1 MEMRK
6 EETVTADS
14 FDVELSDEAFE
25 ENDTVQ
31 SAVKLYFREIRGK
44 KILDGKE
51 QMELA
56 KKIETTG
63 IAARNEL
70 VKANLAL
77 VVSVA
82 KKYQGRGIELE
93 DLIQEG
99 NIGLI
104 KATELYNPYMN
115 IKFSTYANY
124 WIVQAISRSIANKS
138 RAIRIPIHK
147 YHSFVRIQK
156 KEGQL
161 FAEKGR
167 KPNDFELAESTG
179 EKVKNIQDY
188 RIYFNSLVSMDAP
201 VAGDQD
207 LDYSEVLSDP
217 QALSVEEEVEKEE
230 LSELISKLMEHLT
243 PKEKYVITKRFG
255 LDGGKPQTYLE
266 ISKGIKVSREYV
278 RQLKNRAIEKMKNSR
293 NKLPLEEYW
302 A

>member
-1 MEMRK
+1 
-6 EETVTADS
+6 
-14 FDVELSDEAFE
+14 
-25 ENDTVQ
+25 
-31 SAVKLYFREIRGK
+31 
-44 KILDGKE
+44 
-51 QMELA
+51 MELA

>member
-31 SAVKLYFREIRGK
+31 SALKLYFREIRGK
-44 KILDGKE
+44 KILDSKE
-51 QMELA
+51 QVELA

-161 FAEKGR
+161 FAEKG
-167 KPNDFELAESTG
+167 
-179 EKVKNIQDY
+179 
-188 RIYFNSLVSMDAP
+188 
-201 VAGDQD
+201 
-207 LDYSEVLSDP
+207 
-217 QALSVEEEVEKEE
+217 
-230 LSELISKLMEHLT
+230 
-243 PKEKYVITKRFG
+243 
-255 LDGGKPQTYLE
+255 
-266 ISKGIKVSREYV
+266 
-278 RQLKNRAIEKMKNSR
+278 
-293 NKLPLEEYW
+293 
-302 A
+302 

>member
-1 MEMRK
+1 MAKYAMRII
-6 EETVTADS
+6 ETLSRTVIVDAD
-14 FDVELSDEAFE
+14 DLRTILSDFLPE
-25 ENDTVQ
+25 Q
-31 SAVKLYFREIRGK
+31 SARKFGGGLIRF
-44 KILDGKE
+44 
-51 QMELA
+51 
-56 KKIETTG
+56 
-63 IAARNEL
+63 
-70 VKANLAL
+70 
-77 VVSVA
+77 
-82 KKYQGRGIELE
+82 
-93 DLIQEG
+93 IQE
-99 NIGLI
+99 
-104 KATELYNPYMN
+104 
-115 IKFSTYANY
+115 
-124 WIVQAISRSIANKS
+124 
-138 RAIRIPIHK
+138 
-147 YHSFVRIQK
+147 
-156 KEGQL
+156 L

>member
-1 MEMRK
+1 M
-6 EETVTADS
+6 
-14 FDVELSDEAFE
+14 
-25 ENDTVQ
+25 
-31 SAVKLYFREIRGK
+31 
-44 KILDGKE
+44 DGKE

-167 KPNDFELAESTG
+167 KRKLKKR
-179 EKVKNIQDY
+179 EKKKRKISETSLKSRKNCCW
-188 RIYFNSLVSMDAP
+188 
-201 VAGDQD
+201 
-207 LDYSEVLSDP
+207 
-217 QALSVEEEVEKEE
+217 
-230 LSELISKLMEHLT
+230 
-243 PKEKYVITKRFG
+243 
-255 LDGGKPQTYLE
+255 
-266 ISKGIKVSREYV
+266 IK
-278 RQLKNRAIEKMKNSR
+278 
-293 NKLPLEEYW
+293 
-302 A
+302 

>member
-31 SAVKLYFREIRGK
+31 SALKLYFREIRGK

-147 YHSFVRIQK
+147 YHSFVRI
-156 KEGQL
+156 
-161 FAEKGR
+161 
-167 KPNDFELAESTG
+167 
-179 EKVKNIQDY
+179 
-188 RIYFNSLVSMDAP
+188 
-201 VAGDQD
+201 
-207 LDYSEVLSDP
+207 
-217 QALSVEEEVEKEE
+217 
-230 LSELISKLMEHLT
+230 
-243 PKEKYVITKRFG
+243 
-255 LDGGKPQTYLE
+255 
-266 ISKGIKVSREYV
+266 
-278 RQLKNRAIEKMKNSR
+278 
-293 NKLPLEEYW
+293 
-302 A
+302 

>member
-1 MEMRK
+1 MRK

-31 SAVKLYFREIRGK
+31 SALKLYFREIRGK

-51 QMELA
+51 QVELA

-115 IKFSTYANY
+115 I
-124 WIVQAISRSIANKS
+124 
-138 RAIRIPIHK
+138 
-147 YHSFVRIQK
+147 
-156 KEGQL
+156 
-161 FAEKGR
+161 
-167 KPNDFELAESTG
+167 
-179 EKVKNIQDY
+179 
-188 RIYFNSLVSMDAP
+188 
-201 VAGDQD
+201 
-207 LDYSEVLSDP
+207 
-217 QALSVEEEVEKEE
+217 
-230 LSELISKLMEHLT
+230 
-243 PKEKYVITKRFG
+243 
-255 LDGGKPQTYLE
+255 
-266 ISKGIKVSREYV
+266 
-278 RQLKNRAIEKMKNSR
+278 
-293 NKLPLEEYW
+293 
-302 A
+302 